1 MNIGYMLVIA
11 FGAAVGANL
20 RYVVSLWAIDHLGPI
35 YPYGTLIVNLVG
47 CFLIGIVLE
56 LVSTRL
62 PIMTAWRLFL
72 VTGILGSL
80 TTFSSFSYEAY
91 SLYQQG
97 MRLTALLYAGGSVA
111 LGIACVAAGTTLVRL
126 IP

>member
-1 MNIGYMLVIA
+1 MNISYMLVIA
-11 FGAAVGANL
+11 LGAAIGANV
-20 RYVVSLWAIDHLGPI
+20 RYTVSLWAIDHLGPI

-56 LVSTRL
+56 LISTRL
-62 PIMTAWRLFL
+62 PLTTAWRLFL
-72 VTGILGSL
+72 VTGILGGL

-97 MRLTALLYAGGSVA
+97 MRLPALIYAGGSVA
-111 LGIACVAAGTTLVRL
+111 LGIVCVTAGAALVRL
-126 IP
+126 LP

>member
-1 MNIGYMLVIA
+1 MNIGNMLVIA
-11 FGAAVGANL
+11 CGAAIGANL
-20 RYVVSLWAIDHLGPI
+20 RYAVSLWAIDHLGPI

-56 LVSTRL
+56 LISSRL
-62 PIMTAWRLFL
+62 PLIPAWRLFL
-72 VTGILGSL
+72 VTGILGGL

-97 MRLTALLYAGGSVA
+97 MHLQALLYAGGSVA
-111 LGIACVAAGTTLVRL
+111 LGIACVAMGAALVRL